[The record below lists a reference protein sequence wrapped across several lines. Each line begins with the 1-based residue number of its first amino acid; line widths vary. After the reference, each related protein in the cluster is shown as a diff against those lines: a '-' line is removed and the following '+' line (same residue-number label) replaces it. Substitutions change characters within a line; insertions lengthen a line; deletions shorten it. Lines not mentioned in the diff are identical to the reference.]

1 MVGAGAGPR
10 RRVKS
15 LRRLLRRLLLA
26 AAAAALAIG
35 ATTAI
40 FLTPP
45 VVHNLLRASD
55 AATVLEV
62 EPRVAEALSDALVW
76 DLLTDGAFDVPL
88 GDTPLLSAGERSHLV
103 DVGGLL
109 RAVLV
114 AGLGGLI
121 VLTLARVR
129 RRAWLRGAIRDGA
142 ALIVGGALAAAAAFA
157 LAFDATF
164 AFFHGLFFAAGTWTF
179 NPETDRLVQLYPLDF
194 WVLAAM
200 LFCLVL
206 AAFALLAY
214 RMTAR
219 SR

>member
-1 MVGAGAGPR
+1 
-10 RRVKS
+10 VKP
-15 LRRLLRRLLLA
+15 LRRLLRRSLLA
-26 AAAAALAIG
+26 LAAAALAIG

-45 VVHNLLRASD
+45 VVHILLQASD
-55 AATVLEV
+55 ASTVLGV
-62 EPRVAEALSDALVW
+62 EPRVAEALSDALVG
-76 DLLTDGAFDVPL
+76 DLLTDGAFDAPL
-88 GDTPLLSAGERSHLV
+88 GDAPLLSASERSHLV
-103 DVGGLL
+103 DGGALL

-121 VLTLARVR
+121 TLAAARTR
-129 RRAWLRGAIRDGA
+129 RRAWLRVAIRDGA
-142 ALIVGGALAAAAAFA
+142 ALIVGGALVAAAAFT

-164 AFFHGLFFAAGTWTF
+164 SFFHGLFFAAGTWTF
-179 NPETDRLVQLYPLDF
+179 NPATDRLVQLYPQDF

-200 LFCLVL
+200 LFCLAL
-206 AAFALLAY
+206 ALLSFAAF

>member
-1 MVGAGAGPR
+1 
-10 RRVKS
+10 VKP
-15 LRRLLRRLLLA
+15 LRRLLRRSLLA
-26 AAAAALAIG
+26 IAAAALAIG

-45 VVHNLLRASD
+45 VVHLLLSVSD
-55 AATVLEV
+55 AHTVLGV
-62 EPRVAEALSDALVW
+62 EPRVAEALSDALVG
-76 DLLTDGAFDVPL
+76 DLLTDGAFDAPL
-88 GDTPLLSAGERSHLV
+88 GDAPLLSAGERSHLV
-103 DVGGLL
+103 DVGNLL

-121 VLTLARVR
+121 VLTLARTR
-129 RRAWLRGAIRDGA
+129 RRTWLRVAIRDGA
-142 ALIVGGALAAAAAFA
+142 ALIVGGALLAAASFT

-179 NPETDRLVQLYPLDF
+179 NPATDRLVQLYPQEF
-194 WVLAAM
+194 WTLAAL
-200 LFCLVL
+200 LFCLSL
-206 AAFALLAY
+206 ALLSFTAY

>member
-1 MVGAGAGPR
+1 MKPF
-10 RRVKS
+10 
-15 LRRLLRRLLLA
+15 RRLLRRSLLA
-26 AAAAALAIG
+26 IAAAALAIG

-45 VVHNLLRASD
+45 VVHLLLSVSD
-55 AATVLEV
+55 AHTVLGV
-62 EPRVAEALSDALVW
+62 EPQVAEALSDALVG
-76 DLLTDGAFDVPL
+76 DLLTDGAFDAPL
-88 GDTPLLSAGERSHLV
+88 GDAPLLSAGERSHLV
-103 DVGGLL
+103 DVGNLL

-121 VLTLARVR
+121 VLTLARAR
-129 RRAWLRGAIRDGA
+129 RRTWLRGAIRDGA
-142 ALIVGGALAAAAAFA
+142 AIIVGGALLAAAAFT

-179 NPETDRLVQLYPLDF
+179 NPATDRLVQLYPQEF
-194 WVLAAM
+194 WTLAAL
-200 LFCLVL
+200 LFCLTL
-206 AAFALLAY
+206 ALLSFIAY

>member
-1 MVGAGAGPR
+1 M
-10 RRVKS
+10 KS

-26 AAAAALAIG
+26 LAAAALAMG

-45 VVHNLLRASD
+45 VVHLLLSVSD
-55 AATVLEV
+55 AHAALGV
-62 EPRVAEALSDALVW
+62 EPRVAEALSDALVG
-76 DLLTDGAFDVPL
+76 DLLADGAFDAPL
-88 GDTPLLSAGERSHLV
+88 GDEPLLSAGERSHLA

-114 AGLGGLI
+114 AGLGGLL
-121 VLTLARVR
+121 VLVLAGVR
-129 RRAWLRGAIRDGA
+129 RRTWLRVAIRDGA
-142 ALIVGGALAAAAAFA
+142 ALIVGGSLAAAAAFA
-157 LAFDATF
+157 LAFDVTF

-179 NPETDRLVQLYPLDF
+179 NPATDRLVQLYPQNF
-194 WVLAAM
+194 WVLAAL

-206 AAFALLAY
+206 AAFSLLAY

-219 SR
+219 SK